1 MYISLIQMVGMHYNS
16 SAGRSFCRIVCTHI
30 RR

>member
-16 SAGRSFCRIVCTHI
+16 SAGRSFCRI
-30 RR
+30 